1 MFIAGRNRLEKEGA
15 KVYAKFFK
23 AVGTLEEVAMPQNGI
38 FHEGIAALADAFS
51 TNNNLR
57 VVNLNDKSVQ
67 LLYICFESIIEV
79 IMCSCVSFIYN
90 LMVILAAP
98 LPPRVPRQW
107 QINCQ

>member
-67 LLYICFESIIEV
+67 LLCICFESIIEV
-79 IMCSCVSFIYN
+79 IMCSYVSFIYN
-90 LMVILAAP
+90 LMVVLAAP

-107 QINCQ
+107 QINCP